1 MDLPA
6 PVGVEVRWQ
15 TWSRLVRPSRES
27 LALTAWSRTCDDQ
40 AEDSCAGDR
49 QDEASPAPRVV
60 FWYAFGMAQLVTRV
74 SEQLLAEVDALVNA
88 GAVASRSDA
97 VRTALSALVDR
108 RRRDRIGTAIAEGY
122 RRMPQTDREVDWA
135 DAATVGMIA
144 EEPW

>member
-1 MDLPA
+1 
-6 PVGVEVRWQ
+6 
-15 TWSRLVRPSRES
+15 
-27 LALTAWSRTCDDQ
+27 
-40 AEDSCAGDR
+40 
-49 QDEASPAPRVV
+49 
-60 FWYAFGMAQLVTRV
+60 MAQLVTRV